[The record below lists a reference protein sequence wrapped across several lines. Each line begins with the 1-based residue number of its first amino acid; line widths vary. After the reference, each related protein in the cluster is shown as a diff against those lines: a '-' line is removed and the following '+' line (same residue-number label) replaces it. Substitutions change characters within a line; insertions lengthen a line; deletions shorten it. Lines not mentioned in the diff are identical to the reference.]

1 MSTQT
6 PTGCPAWCDR
16 THESHVHRRE
26 VGPTKI
32 GDWAAQVVILQTPDG
47 EPTLA
52 LSAPGFY
59 VELQIEDHDDVAWLF
74 DRLGRDDIA
83 RLVDSAARILAEST
97 P

>member
-26 VGPTKI
+26 VGPAEI
-32 GDWAAQVVILQTPDG
+32 GDWAARVVILQAPDG